1 MISLSSLLLR
11 KIHYVELLYLSV
23 SLFVVTMQWDF
34 YLFNIFNYFFAKFA
48 TFVSNRIWLTRK
60 TNKRQT
66 KQDKYGDV
74 LKAGL

>member
-23 SLFVVTMQWDF
+23 FLFVVTMQWDF

-48 TFVSNRIWLTRK
+48 TLYPIE
-60 TNKRQT
+60 
-66 KQDKYGDV
+66 YG
-74 LKAGL
+74 

>member
-1 MISLSSLLLR
+1 
-11 KIHYVELLYLSV
+11 
-23 SLFVVTMQWDF
+23 MQWDF

-48 TFVSNRIWLTRK
+48 TLYPIEYGWQEK

-74 LKAGL
+74 LKTGL